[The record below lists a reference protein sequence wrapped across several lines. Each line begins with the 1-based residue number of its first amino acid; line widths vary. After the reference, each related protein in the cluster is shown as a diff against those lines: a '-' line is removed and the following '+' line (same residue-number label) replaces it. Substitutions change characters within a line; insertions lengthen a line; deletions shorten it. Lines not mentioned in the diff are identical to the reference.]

1 MKRRIGI
8 EQCIAELRKQALA
21 EGVDLSGELS
31 AVGKKVERS
40 FAAGNAWALVCR
52 SRDQARPRAV
62 EVIDEVFDGFD
73 ELHGDRTGGDDGA
86 ILGGI
91 AFLGGRA
98 VTVIANHKG
107 LNLKDTM
114 ARNAGMASPEG
125 YRKALRLARQAEKF
139 SRPIVTFVDTA
150 GAYPGLGAE
159 ERGVGAAIAMNLRE
173 FSHLATPIICV
184 ILGEGGSGGAL
195 GLSVGDRVLMLE
207 QSYFSV
213 TTPEVFA
220 ALVLRDASQRSA
232 AADMM
237 KITPLDLLRSGFCDG
252 IIPETNAGA
261 LLEKFELF
269 QGIRARLEAELAVLD
284 GIGLDTLVRR
294 RNERYSRF

>member
-1 MKRRIGI
+1 MKRRVGI
-8 EQCIAELRKQALA
+8 EQCIAELRRQAIA
-21 EGVDLSGELS
+21 DGVDLSGELEV
-31 AVGKKVERS
+31 VGKKVERRFS
-40 FAAGNAWALVCR
+40 AGDAWSLVCR
-52 SRDQARPRAV
+52 ARDQARPRAV

-91 AFLGGRA
+91 AFLGKRA

-159 ERGVGAAIAMNLRE
+159 ERGIGAAIAMNLRE
-173 FSHLATPIICV
+173 LSHLATPIVCV
-184 ILGEGGSGGAL
+184 VLGEGGSGGAL
-195 GLSVGDRVLMLE
+195 GLCVGDRILMLE

-220 ALVLRDASQRSA
+220 ALVLRDASQRA
-232 AADMM
+232 TAADMM
-237 KITPLDLLRSGFCDG
+237 KITPSDLLRSGFCDG
-252 IIPETNAGA
+252 IIHETNAGVP
-261 LLEKFELF
+261 LEKFELF
-269 QGIRARLEAELAVLD
+269 RAIRARLEAELSSLD
-284 GIGLDTLVRR
+284 GLEVDELVRR
-294 RNERYSRF
+294 RNERYRRF